1 MYNLKKELKLY
12 VSRFEENL
20 RNFRWKILKR
30 VENMISL
37 YMNTPLY
44 LSLSPFE
51 HCLYYYDEHR
61 SQTM

>member
-30 VENMISL
+30 VPYDFTL
-37 YMNTPLY
+37 YEYTT
-44 LSLSPFE
+44 LSFLSPFE